1 MMAEEIS
8 KLSPNG
14 KEIITVVEIP
24 EASKASLRNLLTQR
38 KQADVN
44 IQLYIRALQD
54 TLEIT
59 GEGWSL
65 DLAEM
70 IFNKQSPN
78 GKVEADVVGTV
89 ASNNAGK

>member
-1 MMAEEIS
+1 MAEEIS

-14 KEIITVVEIP
+14 KEIVTVVEIP
-24 EASKASLRNLLTQR
+24 EASQESLRALLIQR
-38 KQADVN
+38 KQIEN
-44 IQLYIRALQD
+44 SIQLYIRALQD

-70 IFNKQSPN
+70 VFNKQSPN
-78 GKVEADVVGTV
+78 GKVEADVVGAV
-89 ASNNAGK
+89 AGNSTNE

>member
-1 MMAEEIS
+1 MAEEIS

-14 KEIITVVEIP
+14 KEIVTVVEIP
-24 EASKASLRNLLTQR
+24 EASQESLRALLVQR
-38 KQADVN
+38 KQVENN

-70 IFNKQSPN
+70 VFNKQSPN
-78 GKVEADVVGTV
+78 GKVEADVVGAV
-89 ASNNAGK
+89 AGNSTNE

>member
-1 MMAEEIS
+1 MAEEIS

-24 EASKASLRNLLTQR
+24 VASKASLRNLLTQR

-54 TLEIT
+54 TLDIS

-70 IFNKQSPN
+70 VFNKQSPN

-89 ASNNAGK
+89 TGDSTNQ

>member
-1 MMAEEIS
+1 MAEEIS

-14 KEIITVVEIP
+14 KEIMTVVEIP
-24 EASKASLRNLLTQR
+24 AASKESLRALLAQR
-38 KQADVN
+38 KQIDN
-44 IQLYIRALQD
+44 SIQLYIRALQD